1 MICLNVPAINLG
13 WNSYNNV
20 KQKESSGSLNSQ
32 TISTQ
37 AKTEERNPHNSD
49 IPLNNKPNADNIT
62 LGQRIVNNF
71 MLVLKTIRVIRG
83 GVSSYP
89 TGQKKGVSK
98 KGGAGQFYLAKN
110 PDFSINAPKVSVLI
124 DVTANTA
131 KLFASL
137 RQCVNFLNDNME
149 RNVQI
154 GTLKSNDMIDLP
166 PFTPPCLA
174 LPPP

>member
-71 MLVLKTIRVIRG
+71 MLVLKTIRVIRNI
-83 GVSSYP
+83 P
-89 TGQKKGVSK
+89 
-98 KGGAGQFYLAKN
+98 
-110 PDFSINAPKVSVLI
+110 
-124 DVTANTA
+124 
-131 KLFASL
+131 
-137 RQCVNFLNDNME
+137 NFQLNDQAESAKASIVKMVDSLDLQSE
-149 RNVQI
+149 TV
-154 GTLKSNDMIDLP
+154 IDSQGG
-166 PFTPPCLA
+166 
-174 LPPP
+174 

>member
-71 MLVLKTIRVIRG
+71 MLVLKTIRVIRNI
-83 GVSSYP
+83 P
-89 TGQKKGVSK
+89 
-98 KGGAGQFYLAKN
+98 
-110 PDFSINAPKVSVLI
+110 
-124 DVTANTA
+124 
-131 KLFASL
+131 
-137 RQCVNFLNDNME
+137 NFQLNDQAESAKASIVKMVDSLDLQSE
-149 RNVQI
+149 TV
-154 GTLKSNDMIDLP
+154 ID
-166 PFTPPCLA
+166 FIRQTFNST
-174 LPPP
+174 

>member
-49 IPLNNKPNADNIT
+49 MPLNNKPNADNIT

-71 MLVLKTIRVIRG
+71 MLVLKTIRVIRNI
-83 GVSSYP
+83 P
-89 TGQKKGVSK
+89 
-98 KGGAGQFYLAKN
+98 
-110 PDFSINAPKVSVLI
+110 
-124 DVTANTA
+124 
-131 KLFASL
+131 
-137 RQCVNFLNDNME
+137 NFQLNDQAESAKASIVKMVDSLDLQSE
-149 RNVQI
+149 TV
-154 GTLKSNDMIDLP
+154 IDFIRQTFN
-166 PFTPPCLA
+166 FT
-174 LPPP
+174 

>member
-71 MLVLKTIRVIRG
+71 MLVLKTIRVIRNI
-83 GVSSYP
+83 P
-89 TGQKKGVSK
+89 
-98 KGGAGQFYLAKN
+98 
-110 PDFSINAPKVSVLI
+110 
-124 DVTANTA
+124 
-131 KLFASL
+131 
-137 RQCVNFLNDNME
+137 NFQLNDQAESAKASIVKMVDSLDLQSETVIDFIRQTFNLPITVLL
-149 RNVQI
+149 NTQ
-154 GTLKSNDMIDLP
+154 DLP
-166 PFTPPCLA
+166 DETYPSIQPSRKYNLLTDLKTILHPPYGGG
-174 LPPP
+174 

>member
-1 MICLNVPAINLG
+1 M
-13 WNSYNNV
+13 
-20 KQKESSGSLNSQ
+20 
-32 TISTQ
+32 
-37 AKTEERNPHNSD
+37 
-49 IPLNNKPNADNIT
+49 
-62 LGQRIVNNF
+62 
-71 MLVLKTIRVIRG
+71 G
-83 GVSSYP
+83 GVR
-89 TGQKKGVSK
+89 VSK

-166 PFTPPCLA
+166 PFTPPC
-174 LPPP
+174 PVG